1 MEVITNSI
9 RVAKLSLDYYHFSPV
24 LRSQLRDKRGDL
36 VVSPVSEAEVL
47 RVAQV
52 CVKYQVPLTV
62 REVPS
67 STDGSGAGT
76 GNYGQCVPLEG
87 GVILDKTRM
96 NAIRWIWPGV
106 ACVEPRVKMAAFD
119 KQAREMI
126 GSCGWFPRLTALQRL
141 AALLV
146 GAVAGLVRFGMDN
159 CAITA
164 TFMQLE
170 W

>member
-62 REVPS
+62 R
-67 STDGSGAGT
+67 GAGT

-96 NAIRWIWPGV
+96 NAIRWIRPGV
-106 ACVEPRVKMAAFD
+106 ACVEPGVKMAAFD

-146 GAVAGLVRFGMDN
+146 EAVAGLVRFGMDN

>member
-47 RVAQV
+47 QVAQV

-67 STDGSGAGT
+67 STDGSGGSNRKLWA
-76 GNYGQCVPLEG
+76 VRP
-87 GVILDKTRM
+87 
-96 NAIRWIWPGV
+96 
-106 ACVEPRVKMAAFD
+106 PRRRRD
-119 KQAREMI
+119 SR
-126 GSCGWFPRLTALQRL
+126 
-141 AALLV
+141 
-146 GAVAGLVRFGMDN
+146 
-159 CAITA
+159 
-164 TFMQLE
+164 
-170 W
+170 